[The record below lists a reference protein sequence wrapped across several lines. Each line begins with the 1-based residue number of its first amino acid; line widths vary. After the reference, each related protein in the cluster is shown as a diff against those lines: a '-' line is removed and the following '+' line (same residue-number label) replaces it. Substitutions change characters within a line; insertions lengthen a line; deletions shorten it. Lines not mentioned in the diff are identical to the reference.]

1 MSART
6 YRGATISRTDSG
18 GWWRMSVLVPG
29 GPWGPFYEHGM
40 ADTLEGARELVR
52 DALQRAGVTRGL

>member
-6 YRGATISRTDSG
+6 YRGATIERTPA
-18 GWWRMSVLVPG
+18 GWWRVSALVPG
-29 GPWGPFYEHGM
+29 GPWGPYYERGT

-52 DALQRAGVTRGL
+52 EILARAGVRRAL

>member
-6 YRGATISRTDSG
+6 YRGASIERG
-18 GWWRMSVLVPG
+18 AHGWWRMSVLVPG
-29 GPWGPFYEHGM
+29 GPWGPFYEHGL

-52 DALQRAGVTRGL
+52 DALRRAGVTRGL